1 MDRRDPATRTRLY
14 DHVQL
19 DAVIADM
26 ARRAAGFFP
35 GPEPIAVIGILR
47 RGAPLAGRIA
57 ELLVSRHG
65 MPPPL
70 RLDLRVARYADDL
83 TLLHPET
90 LLVENPADA
99 DLLAGLAGRRL
110 LVVDDVL
117 YAGNSL
123 LRAVD
128 HLARHGAAEIRV
140 AVLVDRNVA
149 RLPVRADIAGIR
161 LQVAPPDIVECHVPP
176 YEPDFAVE
184 LVRG

>member
-1 MDRRDPATRTRLY
+1 MDRPPATRTRLY
-14 DHVQL
+14 DQVQL
-19 DAVIADM
+19 DEVIADM

-47 RGAPLAGRIA
+47 RGAPLAGRIT

-65 MPPPL
+65 MPPPS

-90 LLVENPADA
+90 LLFENPADA
-99 DLLAGLAGRRL
+99 GQMARLAGRRL

-128 HLARHGAAEIRV
+128 HLARHGAGEIRV

-149 RLPVRADIAGIR
+149 RLPVRADIVGIR
-161 LQVAPPDIVECHVPP
+161 LQVAPPDIVECYVPP
-176 YEPDFAVE
+176 YEPEFGVE
-184 LVRG
+184 LVRA

>member
-19 DAVIADM
+19 DEVIADM
-26 ARRAAGFFP
+26 TRRAAGLFP
-35 GPEPIAVIGILR
+35 GSEPIGVIGILR

-70 RLDLRVARYADDL
+70 RLDLRVSRYADDL

-117 YAGNSL
+117 SACPYGPTSSASACRWRRPTSSNATSRPTSGTSRLNSSGPEFMPG
-123 LRAVD
+123 RA
-128 HLARHGAAEIRV
+128 
-140 AVLVDRNVA
+140 
-149 RLPVRADIAGIR
+149 P
-161 LQVAPPDIVECHVPP
+161 
-176 YEPDFAVE
+176 
-184 LVRG
+184 